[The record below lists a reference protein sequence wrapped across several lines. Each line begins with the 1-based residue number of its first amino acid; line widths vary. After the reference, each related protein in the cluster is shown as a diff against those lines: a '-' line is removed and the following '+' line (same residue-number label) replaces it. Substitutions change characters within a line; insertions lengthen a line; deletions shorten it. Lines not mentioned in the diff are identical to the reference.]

1 MQHLEMKTIIMATP
15 MNSLNRGK
23 IIFSPKKKTKGVRG
37 WIARQLV
44 NLANWVRPGN
54 EEALA
59 YYEEEYKRGREDEA
73 IECQKDMERVV
84 EETKREVMK
93 GIKVNQK
100 EFVRLANEVSKIL
113 EEEKRTMTGAYD
125 VTTRA
130 GKKGKR

>member
-1 MQHLEMKTIIMATP
+1 MATP

-59 YYEEEYKRGREDEA
+59 YYTG
-73 IECQKDMERVV
+73 IMV
-84 EETKREVMK
+84 EWQLEQMMYGK
-93 GIKVNQK
+93 GDLEIKVRKN
-100 EFVRLANEVSKIL
+100 
-113 EEEKRTMTGAYD
+113 D
-125 VTTRA
+125 H
-130 GKKGKR
+130 